1 MHDIGSHSQPNPSVK
16 DQKTVMAEVANDFLF
31 FFPFGEQWYILE
43 RFPLHSEATR
53 LPLME
58 KSRMYLSRASQVSG
72 QDIPFM

>member
-1 MHDIGSHSQPNPSVK
+1 
-16 DQKTVMAEVANDFLF
+16 MAEVANDFLF

-43 RFPLHSEATR
+43 RFPLYSEATR